1 MKQHPGADRSRRC
14 RWPMAAAAAAAAR
27 TAGGRRVAVFPTSA
41 VRVHDA
47 PWTAA
52 GPARRARRTA
62 AHHIASIKN
71 RPGEHIKND
80 GRCLSL
86 SFSGPESRQ
95 RRGGHQTRL
104 PSIKNRPGNTK
115 PQLDLRV
122 LAQHTPTAP
131 VLPPPSRFSSHGLV
145 WPSGPR
151 HLRTDWHRPLHLSFR
166 HCRWA

>member
-1 MKQHPGADRSRRC
+1 MNSAINFVIRFYLIFLNIKILFDMTELKFSPRNNTPGADRSRRC

-71 RPGEHIKND
+71 RPG
-80 GRCLSL
+80 
-86 SFSGPESRQ
+86 
-95 RRGGHQTRL
+95 
-104 PSIKNRPGNTK
+104 NTK